1 MSGHEVAYNAAVVS
15 SVFAS
20 ACIANVTV
28 MHTRGGG
35 HLLEFGPSYDRVAD
49 YAMRIVRHVDL
60 LCFS

>member
-1 MSGHEVAYNAAVVS
+1 MRWHTTLLLLAQCLPQLALLMSLL
-15 SVFAS
+15 
-20 ACIANVTV
+20 CIP
-28 MHTRGGG
+28 GGG